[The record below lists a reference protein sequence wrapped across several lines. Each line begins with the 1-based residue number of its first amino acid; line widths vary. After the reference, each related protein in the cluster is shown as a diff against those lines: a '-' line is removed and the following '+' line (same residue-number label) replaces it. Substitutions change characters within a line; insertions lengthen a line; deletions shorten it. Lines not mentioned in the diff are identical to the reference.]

1 MAALLDAANRL
12 PATAARLPF
21 ALINPQTFAQIGKPP
36 AGLAKIRR
44 RIAATS

>member
-1 MAALLDAANRL
+1 VAALFDAANRL

-21 ALINPQTFAQIGKPP
+21 ALIEQNFAQIGKPP